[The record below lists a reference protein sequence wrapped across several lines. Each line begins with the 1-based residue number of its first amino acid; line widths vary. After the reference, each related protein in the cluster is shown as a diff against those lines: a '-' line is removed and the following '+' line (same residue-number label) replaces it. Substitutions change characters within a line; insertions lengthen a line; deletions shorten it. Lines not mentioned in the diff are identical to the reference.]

1 MKAIT
6 ANRLEDGRVVYR
18 DAKGGWTQHFED
30 AARYSDDALDGALDS
45 ALSEEGAV
53 VGPYAIDVEG
63 AALSGVKLRR
73 ESIRLFGPTA
83 GSTREAAKQ
92 GADHVQI

>member
-18 DAKGGWTQHFED
+18 DAKGGWTQHFEN
-30 AARYSDDALDGALDS
+30 AARYSDDALEHALEA
-45 ALSEEGAV
+45 ALAEEGAV

-83 GSTREAAKQ
+83 GSTRKAAKQ